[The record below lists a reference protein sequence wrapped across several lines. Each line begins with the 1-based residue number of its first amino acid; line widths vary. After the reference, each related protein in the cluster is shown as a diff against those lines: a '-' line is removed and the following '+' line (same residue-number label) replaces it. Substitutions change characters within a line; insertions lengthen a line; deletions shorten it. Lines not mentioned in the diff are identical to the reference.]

1 MFSRRFPRSASL
13 AGVSQAIILISSL
26 GLVAGTSFAKD
37 GTPKSSERQTEQ
49 RPVARLIGSPR
60 QQIPQSTRARLVSRM
75 TTPQPASY
83 RPAPSYAP
91 AATYARAATPMAS
104 FDATGDER
112 RAFDLVNAE
121 RQKRGLRPLVWD
133 ASLARLARYHSATMA
148 RDGVLSHTDG
158 DGLDLSGRAQVL
170 GLHGWRA
177 LGENIA
183 YNQGFSD
190 PTAFAVERW
199 MISQAHRENIL
210 NGGFTHAGLGIARA
224 ADGRIFFTQV
234 FMER

>member
-1 MFSRRFPRSASL
+1 MFSRWFPRSASL
-13 AGVSQAIILISSL
+13 AGVSQAFIVISSL
-26 GLVAGTSFAKD
+26 GLVTGTSFAKVGN
-37 GTPKSSERQTEQ
+37 GTPKSPERQTEQ
-49 RPVARLIGSPR
+49 RPVARLVGSPR
-60 QQIPQSTRARLVSRM
+60 QQVPQSTRARMVARM
-75 TTPQPASY
+75 TEPQPSSY
-83 RPAPSYAP
+83 TPAPTYTP
-91 AATYARAATPMAS
+91 AATYTPATS
-104 FDATGDER
+104 FNATGDER
-112 RAFDLVNAE
+112 RAFDLVNSE
-121 RQKRGLRPLVWD
+121 RQKRGLSPLVWD

-148 RDGVLSHTDG
+148 RDGVLSHTDR

-210 NGGFTHAGLGIARA
+210 NGGFTHAAVGIARA

>member
-1 MFSRRFPRSASL
+1 MFSRWFPRSASL
-13 AGVSQAIILISSL
+13 AGVSQAFILISSL

-37 GTPKSSERQTEQ
+37 RTPKSSERQTEQ

-60 QQIPQSTRARLVSRM
+60 QQVPQSTRARLVSRM
-75 TTPQPASY
+75 ATPQPTSYTPAQSYTPAASY
-83 RPAPSYAP
+83 
-91 AATYARAATPMAS
+91 ARTATPMAS

-112 RAFDLVNAE
+112 RAFELVNAE

-148 RDGVLSHTDG
+148 RDGVLSHTDR

>member
-1 MFSRRFPRSASL
+1 MFSRWFPRSASL
-13 AGVSQAIILISSL
+13 AGVSQALILLLSL
-26 GLVAGTSFAKD
+26 GFTTYTAFAKVKS
-37 GTPKSSERQTEQ
+37 GLPKSSEQQPE
-49 RPVARLIGSPR
+49 RPVARLLSTSRPTV
-60 QQIPQSTRARLVSRM
+60 PQSVKARLVARM
-75 TTPQPASY
+75 TTPQPTA
-83 RPAPSYAP
+83 YAP
-91 AATYARAATPMAS
+91 AATTIPTATVS
-104 FDATGDER
+104 ATGDER
-112 RAFDLVNAE
+112 RAFDLINVE

-133 ASLARLARYHSATMA
+133 GTLNRLARYHSQNMA
-148 RDGVLSHTDG
+148 RAGVLNHVDS

-199 MISQAHRENIL
+199 MISEKHRENIL
-210 NGGFTHAGLGIARA
+210 NGGFTHAGIGIARA
-224 ADGRIFFTQV
+224 ADGRVFFTQV